1 MQGPIYSLTFSSDG
15 KYLVS
20 AGDDASIKIWDLS
33 NGQLLNELKSHSK
46 TIYSLAFSKDG
57 SMLASGGIDKT
68 IRVWENE
75 TLFRKKSNT
84 NTSSLFKMAA
94 AVDNCL
100 LGNYPI
106 ENISNI
112 LDLKFSDGN
121 LLYSSVL
128 STANR

>member
-1 MQGPIYSLTFSSDG
+1 M
-15 KYLVS
+15 S
-20 AGDDASIKIWDLS
+20 AGDDACIKIWDLS
-33 NGQLLNELKSHSK
+33 NGQLLNEVKSHSK

-57 SMLASGGIDKT
+57 SMLASGGLDKT

-75 TLFRKKSNT
+75 TLFKKKSNT
-84 NTSSLFKMAA
+84 TTSSIFKMAA

-112 LDLKFSDGN
+112 LDLKFSTGN

-128 STANR
+128 STNR